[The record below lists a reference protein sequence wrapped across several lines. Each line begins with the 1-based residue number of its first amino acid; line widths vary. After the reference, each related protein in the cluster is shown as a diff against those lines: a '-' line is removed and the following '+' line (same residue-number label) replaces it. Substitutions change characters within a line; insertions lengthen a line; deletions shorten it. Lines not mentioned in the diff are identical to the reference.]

1 MSESE
6 TLFSTCLYQLTAQ
19 WPGKPARNLFA
30 QRREKPVQGE
40 TQLVPAAWQW
50 LGDFMTVPVKKG
62 TRLVLSGVHHR
73 HLILSPPLR
82 RQKYLFLG
90 SLKSSAGRL
99 SLPKQVAWTYY
110 RRACMS
116 FMGAHEGQWNG
127 EGRKT
132 CLNLDETL
140 TLSELI
146 WYFLFLL

>member
-1 MSESE
+1 MSETE

-19 WPGKPARNLFA
+19 WPGKSARNLFA

-90 SLKSSAGRL
+90 SLKSPAGRL

-110 RRACMS
+110 RPACMS
-116 FMGAHEGQWNG
+116 FMGRGTFMA
-127 EGRKT
+127 
-132 CLNLDETL
+132 
-140 TLSELI
+140 
-146 WYFLFLL
+146 